1 MSLFARIVS
10 ERVSEIID
18 LDPAL
23 HAAWV
28 AAGNPKANA
37 YLPLIETPQP
47 AYDPA
52 TQALVRTYDVGLTS
66 VTLIWS
72 IRPLTPDELRKVWTS
87 YEFLE
92 RFTSQERR
100 LIWSRAKSNDDVADF
115 LMLCQAAQEIVSDD
129 PNTIA
134 GMNLLVSLNII
145 SAARRAQILG

>member
-1 MSLFARIVS
+1 MSLFARIRGETVM
-10 ERVSEIID
+10 EIID

-23 HAAWV
+23 HASWV
-28 AAGNPKANA
+28 ASGNPKANA

-47 AYDPA
+47 AYDPL
-52 TQALVRTYDVGLTS
+52 TQALVEAFDVGLAN
-66 VTLIWS
+66 VVRIWS

-87 YEFLE
+87 YEFLT

-100 LIWSRAKSNDDVADF
+100 VIWARAKSNDDVADF
-115 LMLCQAAQEIVSDD
+115 LMLCQAAQEIISDD

-145 SAARRAQILG
+145 SSARRDQILG